1 MAKALSPS
9 DPSSFSRPDLC
20 VVKALHID
28 LDVDF
33 ERHILF
39 GKVTLNVERKAAD
52 VKSLVSFS
60 PDGRRRRRCCSALQA
75 ARGGGGTGTRLQ
87 VALGG
92 WWRRSVYSTVSRR
105 AANPLKNDWFLVIHI
120 SLLPAFNFQD
130 QVSLETT
137 VFMGAPGGTR
147 SK

>member
-33 ERHILF
+33 EKHILI

-52 VKSLVSFS
+52 VKSLVSFVVPRHQS
-60 PDGRRRRRCCSALQA
+60 VCECPDAHAVTVTFFQ
-75 ARGGGGTGTRLQ
+75 GTQ
-87 VALGG
+87 IV
-92 WWRRSVYSTVSRR
+92 
-105 AANPLKNDWFLVIHI
+105 KD
-120 SLLPAFNFQD
+120 NFRWIFKY
-130 QVSLETT
+130 L
-137 VFMGAPGGTR
+137 F
-147 SK
+147 